1 MGGFSHKSATV
12 IYEDED
18 EDLSSEN
25 RAESSASRFHKTKG
39 LTPQEGF
46 AELFFCGA
54 QQPGSAPSSGV
65 WPSRSAG
72 ILHVDDRLPSSFPPA
87 LKL

>member
-25 RAESSASRFHKTKG
+25 RAESSASRFHKNKG

-46 AELFFCGA
+46 AELFFLW
-54 QQPGSAPSSGV
+54 GSAARLSSQQ
-65 WPSRSAG
+65 RSLA
-72 ILHVDDRLPSSFPPA
+72 LEVSWHPA
-87 LKL
+87 RG